1 MDALQEAIF
10 SALGTILVALVG
22 WVAQQTVAFLNE
34 KGMSEKLANK
44 KYLVDIAVQ
53 AAEQIYRN
61 EGGAAKLEMAK
72 NEALKAINRSGLQVT
87 ESELNVLIEASVK
100 AMNDAVITLSLHRFQ
115 ARRQSWRVTGA
126 KVHWH

>member
-1 MDALQEAIF
+1 MDALNEAIF

-22 WVAQQTVAFLNE
+22 WVAQQTVQFLNE
-34 KGMSEKLANK
+34 KGISQKLANK

-100 AMNDAVITLSLHRFQ
+100 AMNDATK
-115 ARRQSWRVTGA
+115 
-126 KVHWH
+126 KVVD

>member
-1 MDALQEAIF
+1 M
-10 SALGTILVALVG
+10 
-22 WVAQQTVAFLNE
+22 
-34 KGMSEKLANK
+34 ANK

-61 EGGAAKLEMAK
+61 EGGAAKFEMAK

-100 AMNDAVITLSLHRFQ
+100 AMNDAGKKEVEQYVNF
-115 ARRQSWRVTGA
+115 RRN
-126 KVHWH
+126 